1 MKKKVLGMF
10 LVATMAASV
19 LAGCGGK
26 AEDKSEAKKDDTAAA
41 QEETLTVW
49 CWDPNFNVYA
59 MEQAEKMYQKDH
71 PDFKLD
77 IQEKVYSD
85 IETALI
91 TAAEADDYST

>member
-77 IQEKVYSD
+77 IHLFNENIIFARFMNVKRN
-85 IETALI
+85 TN
-91 TAAEADDYST
+91 

>member
-26 AEDKSEAKKDDTAAA
+26 ADDKSEAKKDDTAAA

-49 CWDPNFNVYA
+49 C
-59 MEQAEKMYQKDH
+59 
-71 PDFKLD
+71 
-77 IQEKVYSD
+77 
-85 IETALI
+85 
-91 TAAEADDYST
+91 

>member
-1 MKKKVLGMF
+1 MF

-26 AEDKSEAKKDDTAAA
+26 ADDKSEAKKDDTAAA

-59 MEQAEKMYQKDH
+59 MEQAEKNVSERSSGFQTG
-71 PDFKLD
+71 
-77 IQEKVYSD
+77 YSGKS
-85 IETALI
+85 IL
-91 TAAEADDYST
+91 

>member
-59 MEQAEKMYQKDH
+59 MEQAEKCIRKIIRISNWISRKKYTLIL
-71 PDFKLD
+71 KL
-77 IQEKVYSD
+77 
-85 IETALI
+85 L
-91 TAAEADDYST
+91 

>member
-41 QEETLTVW
+41 QEEDTYCMVLGSELQRV
-49 CWDPNFNVYA
+49 CNGAGRKNVSERSSGFQIGYPG
-59 MEQAEKMYQKDH
+59 KSI
-71 PDFKLD
+71 L
-77 IQEKVYSD
+77 
-85 IETALI
+85 
-91 TAAEADDYST
+91 

>member
-59 MEQAEKMYQKDH
+59 NGTGRKNVSERSSGFQTG
-71 PDFKLD
+71 
-77 IQEKVYSD
+77 YSGKS
-85 IETALI
+85 IL
-91 TAAEADDYST
+91 

>member
-49 CWDPNFNVYA
+49 CWDPNFNV
-59 MEQAEKMYQKDH
+59 
-71 PDFKLD
+71 
-77 IQEKVYSD
+77 
-85 IETALI
+85 
-91 TAAEADDYST
+91 

>member
-59 MEQAEKMYQKDH
+59 MEQAEKCTRKIIRISNWIFRKKY
-71 PDFKLD
+71 
-77 IQEKVYSD
+77 
-85 IETALI
+85 TLI
-91 TAAEADDYST
+91 LKPL

>member
-49 CWDPNFNVYA
+49 SRQNKCIRKIIRISNWISRKKYTLIL
-59 MEQAEKMYQKDH
+59 
-71 PDFKLD
+71 KL
-77 IQEKVYSD
+77 
-85 IETALI
+85 L
-91 TAAEADDYST
+91 

>member
-59 MEQAEKMYQKDH
+59 MEQAEKKKCIRKIIRISNWISRKKYTLIL
-71 PDFKLD
+71 KL
-77 IQEKVYSD
+77 
-85 IETALI
+85 L
-91 TAAEADDYST
+91 